1 MKNIY
6 NLQKYFYIFKSYYLV
21 LFYYRNIILLFFI
34 CKELINLN
42 YVLEIYL
49 FNLYFIYL
57 HAIVNKIS
65 FFIFI
70 YYIKILT

>member
-42 YVLEIYL
+42 Y
-49 FNLYFIYL
+49 
-57 HAIVNKIS
+57 
-65 FFIFI
+65 
-70 YYIKILT
+70 IL